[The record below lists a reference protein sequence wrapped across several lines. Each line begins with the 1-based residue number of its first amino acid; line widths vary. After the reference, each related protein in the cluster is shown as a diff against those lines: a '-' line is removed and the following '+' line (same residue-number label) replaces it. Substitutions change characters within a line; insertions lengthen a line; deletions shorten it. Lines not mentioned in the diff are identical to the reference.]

1 MHLFII
7 ILKKRLTQDSSS
19 SDSGSVSFLFYSLY
33 NDQYVR
39 LYVRLNNLYN
49 NQYVRLKK
57 KNSLYSR
64 YLISY
69 IVDILEVT

>member
-19 SDSGSVSFLFYSLY
+19 SDSGSVSFSFYSLY

-49 NQYVRLKK
+49 NQYVRLYVRLNNLYNNQYVRLKK
-57 KNSLYSR
+57 
-64 YLISY
+64 
-69 IVDILEVT
+69 